1 MPASKFVK
9 LPGSKRPRKADA
21 TRIGDVDPQAP
32 IEVTLSLNGP
42 KLPDA
47 NALPE
52 SPLSRSD
59 FAAKYG
65 SKREDADKVAQIL
78 QKYGL
83 QVKDVSLATRSMR
96 VAGPAKAIEKA
107 FQAGLGIYHS
117 AKQGDFRG
125 RESVIQI
132 PEELKGLVTGVFG
145 LDERQ
150 VARRKAAVAAPTA
163 AAAKPK
169 LSPLSP
175 SDLEKRYNFPP
186 GDGTRQQIG
195 IAEFGGGYFAE
206 DLQAFCAKYK
216 LPVATVTTVSVGLPA
231 LTLQDIQQL
240 PAQQRD
246 DELQT
251 SIEVNMD
258 VQIVAGLCPKANIF
272 VYFAPFTEK
281 GWVDLLNKVMSG
293 DPAGPTTVS
302 ISWGLAEDAPD
313 WSQSAL
319 QQINDR
325 LNAAAMLGI
334 TICVSSGDDGSGD
347 QMTDGSAHVDFP
359 SSSPF
364 VLSVGGTMLTGT
376 PQNLSEQTWWES
388 PGRRTNKG
396 GGATGG
402 GVSVV
407 FPRPQWQNV
416 KIASLNKGSIDGRV
430 IPDVA
435 ALAGPPLYDLIFL
448 SRDFPN
454 GGTSASTPL
463 WASLIARLNENLPAA
478 KRQRFLTVLLYQSG
492 PKGVP
497 VGSAGCTDIKA
508 GQNASHPQ
516 PGVGYKAQAGYDA
529 VTGWGVPDGTALLG
543 QL

>member
-9 LPGSKRPRKADA
+9 LPGGKRPKQADA
-21 TRIGDVDPQAP
+21 TRISDVNPQAP
-32 IEVTLSLNGP
+32 IEVTLSLKGP
-42 KLPDA
+42 KLLDA
-47 NALPE
+47 DALSA
-52 SPLSRSD
+52 SPISRSE

-65 SKREDADKVAQIL
+65 ANVEDADKVAKVL
-78 QKYGL
+78 QGYGL
-83 QVKDVSLATRSMR
+83 TVKNVSLPTCSMR
-96 VAGPAKAIEKA
+96 VEGPADAIEKA
-107 FQAGLGIYHS
+107 FQSSLGIYHS

-125 RESVIQI
+125 REGDIKI

-150 VARRKAAVAAPTA
+150 VARRKAVVAAPTA
-163 AAAKPK
+163 AAAKAK

-175 SDLEKRYNFPP
+175 GDFEKRYNFPP
-186 GDGTRQQIG
+186 GDGTGQQIG
-195 IAEFGGGYFAE
+195 IAEFGSGYFAE
-206 DLQAFCAKYK
+206 DLQAFCAKYN
-216 LPVATVTTVSVGLPA
+216 LPVANVTTVSVGLPA

-240 PAQQRD
+240 PPQQRD

-258 VQIVAGLCPKANIF
+258 VQIVAGLCPKADIY
-272 VYFAPFTEK
+272 VYFAPFTQK
-281 GWVDLLNKVMSG
+281 GWIDLLNKVMSG
-293 DPAGPTTVS
+293 DPANPTSLS

-313 WSQSAL
+313 WSQAAL
-319 QQINDR
+319 QEINNR

-334 TICVSSGDDGSGD
+334 TVCVSSGDDGSGD
-347 QMTDGSAHVDFP
+347 QLNDGRAHIDFP

-364 VLSVGGTMLTGT
+364 VLSVGGTMLSGT
-376 PQNLSEQTWWES
+376 PQNLSEQVWWES

-396 GGATGG
+396 GGSTGG

-407 FPRPQWQNV
+407 FQRPQWQNV

-435 ALAGPPLYDLIFL
+435 ALAGPPLYDLIFVG
-448 SRDFPN
+448 RDFPN

-463 WASLIARLNENLPAA
+463 WASLIARLDENLPAA
-478 KRQRFLTVLLYQSG
+478 KRHRFLTILLYQNG
-492 PKGVP
+492 PKGKP
-497 VGSAGCTDIKA
+497 SGSVGCTDIIF

-516 PGVGYKAQAGYDA
+516 PAVGYKAQAGFDA